1 MKKSFL
7 SINDLSIK
15 ELKNV
20 LELAK
25 NIKKTPNKYSSF
37 LQGKILACIFEKQSL
52 RTRVTFE
59 VGIKQLGGNSIF
71 LAPSDISLG
80 KRESIYDVTK
90 NLERW
95 VDAIMIRTFGHNI
108 VVEMS
113 EVSKIPVINGLTD
126 LEHPCQALADF
137 LTVIE
142 HKKKLRGLK
151 FTYLGD
157 GNNVCHSLMLTA
169 AKLGVDFYAATPRG
183 FEPSKEIVKSALI
196 DAKVTGAEIN
206 IINSPTEAI
215 EKADV
220 VYTDVWAS
228 MGQENETA
236 KRNKIFKHYQVNA
249 DLMSYAKQNAIFMHC
264 LPAHRGLEVTDDVLD
279 SERSV
284 VFDEAENRLHAQKAI
299 MCLLMKNK

>member
-25 NIKKTPNKYSSF
+25 NIKNSPSKYSSF
-37 LQGKILACIFEKQSL
+37 LQGKVLACIFEKQSL

-80 KRESIYDVTK
+80 KRESVYDVTK

-113 EVSKIPVINGLTD
+113 EVGKIPIINGLTD

-137 LTVIE
+137 LTVTE
-142 HKKKLRGLK
+142 HKKKTKGIK
-151 FTYLGD
+151 FTYVGD
-157 GNNVCHSLMLTA
+157 GNNVCNSLMLTA
-169 AKLGVDFYAATPRG
+169 AKLGVDFFAATPRD
-183 FEPSKEIVKSALI
+183 FEPSKEIFELAL
-196 DAKVTGAEIN
+196 DEAKKTGATIE
-206 IINSPTEAI
+206 IINDPIEAV
-215 EKADV
+215 EKTDV

-228 MGQENETA
+228 MGQESEAT
-236 KRNKIFKHYQVNA
+236 KRNKIFKNYQVNFK
-249 DLMSYAKQNAIFMHC
+249 LMSYAKKDAIFMHC

-279 SERSV
+279 SKQSV
-284 VFDEAENRLHAQKAI
+284 VFDEAENRLHVQKAI
-299 MCLLMKNK
+299 MCLLMKNT

>member
-1 MKKSFL
+1 VKKSFL
-7 SINDLSIK
+7 SINDLSIR

-25 NIKKTPNKYSSF
+25 NIKNTPKKYNSF
-37 LQGKILACIFEKQSL
+37 LQGKVLACVFEKQSL

-80 KRESIYDVTK
+80 KRESVHDVTK

-108 VVEMS
+108 VEEMS
-113 EVSKIPVINGLTD
+113 EIGKIPIINGLTD

-137 LTVIE
+137 LTVVE
-142 HKKKLRGLK
+142 HKKKFKGLK
-151 FTYLGD
+151 FTYVGD
-157 GNNVCHSLMLTA
+157 GNNVCHSLMLAA

-183 FEPSKEIVKSALI
+183 FEPSKEIFESALNEAKTTETEI
-196 DAKVTGAEIN
+196 D
-206 IINSPTEAI
+206 IINDPIEAV
-215 EKADV
+215 ENADV

-228 MGQENETA
+228 MGQESEA
-236 KRNKIFKHYQVNA
+236 IKRNKIFKRYQVNSK
-249 DLMSYAKQNAIFMHC
+249 LMSYARKDAIFMHC
-264 LPAHRGLEVTDDVLD
+264 LPAHRGFEVTDDVLD
-279 SERSV
+279 SKQSV
-284 VFDEAENRLHAQKAI
+284 VFDEAENRLHVQKAI

>member
-25 NIKKTPNKYSSF
+25 NIKKSPSKYSSF
-37 LQGKILACIFEKQSL
+37 LQGKVLACIFEKQSL

-80 KRESIYDVTK
+80 KRESVYDVTK

-113 EVSKIPVINGLTD
+113 EVGKIPIINGLTD

-142 HKKKLRGLK
+142 HKKKIKGLK
-151 FTYLGD
+151 FTYVGD

-169 AKLGVDFYAATPRG
+169 AKLGVDFFVATPRD
-183 FEPSKEIVKSALI
+183 FEPSKEIFELAL
-196 DAKVTGAEIN
+196 DEAKKTETTIE
-206 IINSPTEAI
+206 IINNPIEAV

-228 MGQENETA
+228 MGQESEAT
-236 KRNKIFKHYQVNA
+236 KRNKVFKNYQVNSK
-249 DLMSYAKQNAIFMHC
+249 LMSYAKKDAIFMHC

-279 SERSV
+279 SEQSV

>member
-1 MKKSFL
+1 VKKSFL

-25 NIKKTPNKYSSF
+25 NIKKAPKKYSNF
-37 LQGKILACIFEKQSL
+37 LQGKVLACIFEKQSL

-80 KRESIYDVTK
+80 KRESVYDVTK

-113 EVSKIPVINGLTD
+113 EVGNIPIINGLTD

-142 HKKKLRGLK
+142 YKKKLKDMK
-151 FTYLGD
+151 FTYVGD

-169 AKLGVDFYAATPRG
+169 AKLGIDFYAGTPKG
-183 FEPSKEIVKSALI
+183 FEPAKEIFDSALQE
-196 DAKVTGAEIN
+196 AKRTGATIDVVHD
-206 IINSPTEAI
+206 AI
-215 EKADV
+215 EAVEDADV

-228 MGQENETA
+228 MGQESEVA
-236 KRNKIFKHYQVNA
+236 KRNKIFKTYQVNSK
-249 DLMSYAKQNAIFMHC
+249 LMSYAKADAIFMHC

-279 SERSV
+279 SKQSV
-284 VFDEAENRLHAQKAI
+284 VFDEAENRLHVQKAI
-299 MCLLMKNK
+299 MCLLMK